1 MKLEGFADLH
11 QHVLWGMDDG
21 PQTSEQMRA
30 LLRQNVEEGIR
41 LVFATAHAYPKLRA
55 FDLALYRERLA
66 EANACCESEG
76 WPLRVVPGCEIHY
89 CDSVPDLLTAGKLPA
104 LGNSR
109 HVLIEF
115 DHNAALSQI
124 GEAADSLYR
133 AGFQPVLAHV
143 ERYQRLVCSPERA
156 MDMREEYGLLYQMN
170 SETVLQP
177 RGFREKRFVKRML
190 ASCAI
195 DAIATDAHDA
205 IHRPARMKVA
215 YQKIAKEQG
224 MDYAERL
231 VSLGLKLMGEEG
243 TNGS

>member
-1 MKLEGFADLH
+1 MKSEGFADLH
-11 QHVLWGMDDG
+11 QHVLWGLDDG

-30 LLRQNVEEGIR
+30 LLRQDVEEGIQ

-156 MDMREEYGLLYQMN
+156 MDMREEYGLLFQMN
-170 SETVLQP
+170 CETVLHP
-177 RGFREKRFVKRML
+177 RGFRERRFVKRML

-205 IHRPARMKVA
+205 IHRPARMKAA
-215 YQKIAKEQG
+215 YRKIAKEQG

>member
-1 MKLEGFADLH
+1 MREEGFSDLH
-11 QHVLWGMDDG
+11 QHVLWGLDDG

-30 LLRQNVEEGIR
+30 LLRQDVEEGIQ

-156 MDMREEYGLLYQMN
+156 MDMREEYGLLFQMN
-170 SETVLQP
+170 CETVLHP
-177 RGFREKRFVKRML
+177 RGFRERRFVKRML

-205 IHRPARMKVA
+205 IHRPARMKAA

-231 VSLGLKLMGEEG
+231 VSLGLKFMGEEG

>member
-1 MKLEGFADLH
+1 MKSEGFADLH
-11 QHVLWGMDDG
+11 QHVLWGLDDG

-30 LLRQNVEEGIR
+30 LLRQDVEEGIQ

-66 EANACCESEG
+66 EANACCESKG

-143 ERYQRLVCSPERA
+143 ERYRCLARSPRRA
-156 MDMREEYGLLYQMN
+156 MEAREEYGLLFQMN
-170 SETVLQP
+170 CETVLHP
-177 RGFREKRFVKRML
+177 RGFRERRFVSWLLK
-190 ASCAI
+190 AQTI

-205 IHRPARMKVA
+205 IHRPAPMKAA

>member
-1 MKLEGFADLH
+1 MKPEGFADLH
-11 QHVLWGMDDG
+11 QHVLWGLDGG
-21 PQTSEQMRA
+21 PQTPEQMRA
-30 LLRQNVEEGIR
+30 LLRKNVQEGIR

-66 EANACCESEG
+66 EANACCESED
-76 WPLRVVPGCEIHY
+76 WPLRVLPGCEIR
-89 CDSVPDLLTAGKLPA
+89 CCSFVPDLLAAGRLPA
-104 LGNSR
+104 LGDSHR
-109 HVLIEF
+109 VLIEF
-115 DHNAALSQI
+115 DSDVSPAEI
-124 GEAADSLYR
+124 GEAADKLYR
-133 AGFQPVLAHV
+133 TGYPPVLAHV
-143 ERYQRLVCSPERA
+143 ERCQRLVCSPERA

-177 RGFREKRFVKRML
+177 RGFREKHFVKRML

-205 IHRPARMKVA
+205 IRRPARMKAA

-231 VSLGLKLMGEEG
+231 VSLGLKLMGKEG